1 MAGAQTFTELHFWQ
15 RARQWSKA
23 IFQLTER
30 KRFSGDRRLVEQI
43 NDSSESVGAN
53 IAEGFGRGTQ
63 GEFVQFLGYANGS
76 LNETQSH
83 LCAAYDREYI
93 TKDEF
98 GELFQ
103 EGTEI
108 RKMMV
113 GFITSMVKSG
123 SGVKHI
129 HKTLSWSEECWQ
141 RYERITGRQ
150 RPEMFQP
157 KAEEDGSQAN
167 PHPVAS
173 RPLSGDAGGKGGGK
187 PRSASYLPK
196 GKGEEGGGQAKP
208 TPVMFP
214 APKGEEIAENGTSPR
229 EGQSPQGTEY

>member
-1 MAGAQTFTELHFWQ
+1 MAGVQNFIDLHFWQ

-23 IFQLTER
+23 IFQLTR
-30 KRFSGDRRLVEQI
+30 RMPFSADRRLVEQI

-63 GEFVQFLGYANGS
+63 AEFVQFLGYANGS

-108 RKMMV
+108 RKMMI
-113 GFITSMVKSG
+113 GFIASMVKSG
-123 SGVKHI
+123 SGVKHM

-141 RYERITGRQ
+141 WYERITGRE

-157 KAEEDGSQAN
+157 KGEDEGSEGNSRSATFQPPSGDASHLPQGKGAEQGGQGK
-167 PHPVAS
+167 PHPVMFQAPNGAE
-173 RPLSGDAGGKGGGK
+173 REENDA
-187 PRSASYLPK
+187 
-196 GKGEEGGGQAKP
+196 
-208 TPVMFP
+208 TP
-214 APKGEEIAENGTSPR
+214 GTSR
-229 EGQSPQGTEY
+229 ETRDAEY

>member
-1 MAGAQTFTELHFWQ
+1 MSGAKNFTELLFWQ
-15 RARQWSKA
+15 RARQWSKT
-23 IFQLTER
+23 IFQLTLR
-30 KRFSGDRRLVEQI
+30 SPFRDDRRLVEQI

-63 GEFVQFLGYANGS
+63 AEFVQFLGYANGS

-83 LCAAYDREYI
+83 LCAAHDRGYI

-98 GELFQ
+98 AALFP

-113 GFITSMVKSG
+113 AFIGSMVKRG

-129 HKTLSWSEECWQ
+129 RNTLSWSEECWQ
-141 RYERITGRQ
+141 RYERDTGRQ

-157 KAEEDGSQAN
+157 TVEEDE
-167 PHPVAS
+167 V
-173 RPLSGDAGGKGGGK
+173 RPQ
-187 PRSASYLPK
+187 RPK
-196 GKGEEGGGQAKP
+196 G
-208 TPVMFP
+208 P
-214 APKGEEIAENGTSPR
+214 ARDDHVP
-229 EGQSPQGTEY
+229 Y

>member
-1 MAGAQTFTELHFWQ
+1 MVQNHFSVDAATAF
-15 RARQWSKA
+15 R
-23 IFQLTER
+23 E
-30 KRFSGDRRLVEQI
+30 DRRLVEQI

-83 LCAAYDREYI
+83 LCAAYDREYV

-98 GELFQ
+98 ASLFQ

-113 GFITSMVKSG
+113 GFITSMVRHG

-141 RYERITGRQ
+141 RYERITGQQ
-150 RPEMFQP
+150 RPEMFRP
-157 KAEEDGSQAN
+157 KGDEEEGSRVNA
-167 PHPVAS
+167 PPVVC
-173 RPLSGDAGGKGGGK
+173 PTSGDEGGKGGGGT
-187 PRSASYLPK
+187 PRPGSVLQK
-196 GKGEEGGGQAKP
+196 GKGEGEGGQAKP
-208 TPVMFP
+208 HPDVFR
-214 APKGEEIAENGTSPR
+214 ASKGAENDATPC
-229 EGQSPQGTEY
+229 EGQATRGTEN

>member
-1 MAGAQTFTELHFWQ
+1 MAGAQSFTELLFWQ

-23 IFQLTER
+23 IFQLTR
-30 KRFSGDRRLVEQI
+30 RSPFADDRRLVEQI

-63 GEFVQFLGYANGS
+63 AEFVQFLGYANGS

-83 LCAAYDREYI
+83 LCAAFDREYI

-98 GELFQ
+98 AELFQ

-113 GFITSMVKSG
+113 GFISSMIKHG
-123 SGVKHI
+123 SGVKHMRQ
-129 HKTLSWSEECWQ
+129 TLSWSEECWQ

-150 RPEMFQP
+150 RPEMFKP
-157 KAEEDGSQAN
+157 KPEEDDAPNMRDRQPASQRDN
-167 PHPVAS
+167 H
-173 RPLSGDAGGKGGGK
+173 
-187 PRSASYLPK
+187 
-196 GKGEEGGGQAKP
+196 
-208 TPVMFP
+208 TP
-214 APKGEEIAENGTSPR
+214 
-229 EGQSPQGTEY
+229 Y

>member
-1 MAGAQTFTELHFWQ
+1 MAGAQNFTELLFWQ

-23 IFQLTER
+23 VFQLTER

-93 TKDEF
+93 TKEEF
-98 GELFQ
+98 AELFQ

-113 GFITSMVKSG
+113 GFVTSMVKHG

-129 HKTLSWSEECWQ
+129 HKTLSCSEECWQ

-150 RPEMFQP
+150 RPEMFRP
-157 KAEEDGSQAN
+157 KPEED
-167 PHPVAS
+167 
-173 RPLSGDAGGKGGGK
+173 DD
-187 PRSASYLPK
+187 
-196 GKGEEGGGQAKP
+196 
-208 TPVMFP
+208 
-214 APKGEEIAENGTSPR
+214 APKQTSRLPR
-229 EGQSPQGTEY
+229 DDHVPL

>member
-1 MAGAQTFTELHFWQ
+1 MAGAQNFTELLFWQ

-23 IFQLTER
+23 IFQLT
-30 KRFSGDRRLVEQI
+30 KRSPFCDDRRLVEQI

-63 GEFVQFLGYANGS
+63 SEFVQFLGYANGS
-76 LNETQSH
+76 LNESQSH

-98 GELFQ
+98 AALFQ

-113 GFITSMVKSG
+113 GFTTSMVKHG

-150 RPEMFQP
+150 RPEMFRP
-157 KAEEDGSQAN
+157 KAEEEDDQV
-167 PHPVAS
+167 PRRV
-173 RPLSGDAGGKGGGK
+173 SGP
-187 PRSASYLPK
+187 PRQDHVPY
-196 GKGEEGGGQAKP
+196 
-208 TPVMFP
+208 
-214 APKGEEIAENGTSPR
+214 
-229 EGQSPQGTEY
+229 

>member
-1 MAGAQTFTELHFWQ
+1 MAGAQNFTDLLFWQ

-23 IFQLTER
+23 VFQMT
-30 KRFSGDRRLVEQI
+30 KRAAFREDRRLVEQI

-63 GEFVQFLGYANGS
+63 AEFVQFLGYANGS
-76 LNETQSH
+76 LNETQSQ

-98 GELFQ
+98 ARLFE

-113 GFITSMVKSG
+113 GFITSMVRSG
-123 SGVKHI
+123 SGVKHMQ
-129 HKTLSWSEECWQ
+129 KTMSWSEEVWQ

-150 RPEMFQP
+150 RPEMFRP
-157 KAEEDGSQAN
+157 KPDDEDG
-167 PHPVAS
+167 PKRML
-173 RPLSGDAGGKGGGK
+173 RP
-187 PRSASYLPK
+187 PRDDR
-196 GKGEEGGGQAKP
+196 
-208 TPVMFP
+208 
-214 APKGEEIAENGTSPR
+214 APF
-229 EGQSPQGTEY
+229 

>member
-15 RARQWSKA
+15 RARLWSKA

-63 GEFVQFLGYANGS
+63 GEFVQFLGYSIGS

-83 LCAAYDREYI
+83 LCAAYDREHT

-108 RKMMV
+108 RKMII
-113 GFITSMVKSG
+113 GFITSMVKHG
-123 SGVKHI
+123 SGVKHM
-129 HKTLSWSEECWQ
+129 HKALSWSEECWQ

-157 KAEEDGSQAN
+157 KGED
-167 PHPVAS
+167 
-173 RPLSGDAGGKGGGK
+173 D
-187 PRSASYLPK
+187 
-196 GKGEEGGGQAKP
+196 EGGRAAP
-208 TPVMFP
+208 HAATLRTPD
-214 APKGEEIAENGTSPR
+214 GDRGSGSRHNTR
-229 EGQSPQGTEY
+229 

>member
-1 MAGAQTFTELHFWQ
+1 MAGVQTFTELHFWQ

-23 IFQLTER
+23 IFQLTQR
-30 KRFSGDRRLVEQI
+30 KAFSDDRRLVEQI

-98 GELFQ
+98 AELFQ

-108 RKMMV
+108 RKMMI
-113 GFITSMVKSG
+113 GFVTSMIKPG
-123 SGVKHI
+123 SGVKNLRKVI
-129 HKTLSWSEECWQ
+129 RWSEECWQ

-150 RPEMFQP
+150 RPAMFRS
-157 KAEEDGSQAN
+157 KGDED
-167 PHPVAS
+167 
-173 RPLSGDAGGKGGGK
+173 D
-187 PRSASYLPK
+187 
-196 GKGEEGGGQAKP
+196 EGG
-208 TPVMFP
+208 PVMPRATTFRP
-214 APKGEEIAENGTSPR
+214 SSDNAGEGDNQVQPYSADSQRPKDGEVEDPGLNCGKLLAPPETKR
-229 EGQSPQGTEY
+229 